1 MVKHE
6 TRFLFIVIIF
16 LITFQPLSIVV
27 KGNHCW
33 LLGYLPLSVINTLA
47 FTSFPFLLSTCPPFF
62 TSHFILYLSTIH
74 HITSS
79 SETPYIYHQLFH
91 FKIARYLTLRLLPFP
106 SNKNH
111 SQPINLVVSTI
122 LNIVHSLNSYNQI

>member
-1 MVKHE
+1 
-6 TRFLFIVIIF
+6 
-16 LITFQPLSIVV
+16 
-27 KGNHCW
+27 
-33 LLGYLPLSVINTLA
+33 
-47 FTSFPFLLSTCPPFF
+47 
-62 TSHFILYLSTIH
+62 
-74 HITSS
+74 
-79 SETPYIYHQLFH
+79 LFH